1 MEDKIMIKLVKP
13 EHDLYRLE
21 AVLVNTTA
29 ALHTYLLN
37 GKRNP
42 LIGKS
47 DSDFEFERFEK
58 FITGVENVNL
68 LFPNTIEFKNCNT
81 QEEANVEWQ
90 KICKKIVA
98 SVKYSIGLVE
108 PHRNEITTYP
118 NWLRSRCEFAINKF
132 YKYLIAYLQRD
143 ADLKDID
150 FDSIEPMF
158 C

>member
-1 MEDKIMIKLVKP
+1 MEDKIMKKLLKP
-13 EHDLYRLE
+13 EQDLYRLE

-29 ALHTYLLN
+29 ALHTYLLK
-37 GKRNP
+37 GKINP

-47 DSDFEFERFEK
+47 DSDLEFERFEK

-81 QEEANVEWQ
+81 QEEAKVEWQ

-98 SVKYSIGLVE
+98 SVKYNIGLVE

-132 YKYLIAYLQRD
+132 YKYLIVYLQRD

>member
-1 MEDKIMIKLVKP
+1 MIKLVKP

-29 ALHTYLLN
+29 ALHPYLLN

-47 DSDFEFERFEK
+47 DFDLEFERFEK
-58 FITGVENVNL
+58 FITGKENVNL

-81 QEEANVEWQ
+81 QEEAKVEWQ

-98 SVKYSIGLVE
+98 SVKYNIGLIE
-108 PHRNEITTYP
+108 PHKNEIITYP
-118 NWLRSRCEFAINKF
+118 TWLHSRCEFAINKF
-132 YKYLIAYLQRD
+132 YKYFIEYLQRD

-150 FDSIEPMF
+150 FDSIEPKF

>member
-1 MEDKIMIKLVKP
+1 MIKLVKP

-47 DSDFEFERFEK
+47 DSDLEFERFEK

-81 QEEANVEWQ
+81 QEEAKVEWQ
-90 KICKKIVA
+90 KICKKIVFD
-98 SVKYSIGLVE
+98 
-108 PHRNEITTYP
+108 T
-118 NWLRSRCEFAINKF
+118 NKSMN
-132 YKYLIAYLQRD
+132 YELGHK
-143 ADLKDID
+143 LK
-150 FDSIEPMF
+150 
-158 C
+158 

>member
-1 MEDKIMIKLVKP
+1 MIKLVKP
-13 EHDLYRLE
+13 EQDLYRLE

-37 GKRNP
+37 GKRNH

-47 DSDFEFERFEK
+47 DSDLEFERFEK
-58 FITGVENVNL
+58 FITGIENVNL
-68 LFPNTIEFKNCNT
+68 LFPNTIEFKNCNN
-81 QEEANVEWQ
+81 QEEAKVEWQ

-98 SVKYSIGLVE
+98 SVKYNIGLVE

-132 YKYLIAYLQRD
+132 YKYLIVYLQRD

>member
-1 MEDKIMIKLVKP
+1 MTFYPFLRTYPLLLNRVKVSQAIIFKLKMGDKIMIKLVKL

-47 DSDFEFERFEK
+47 DSDLEFERFEK

-81 QEEANVEWQ
+81 QEEAKVEWQ
-90 KICKKIVA
+90 KK
-98 SVKYSIGLVE
+98 
-108 PHRNEITTYP
+108 
-118 NWLRSRCEFAINKF
+118 
-132 YKYLIAYLQRD
+132 
-143 ADLKDID
+143 
-150 FDSIEPMF
+150 
-158 C
+158 

>member
-1 MEDKIMIKLVKP
+1 M
-13 EHDLYRLE
+13 
-21 AVLVNTTA
+21 
-29 ALHTYLLN
+29 
-37 GKRNP
+37 
-42 LIGKS
+42 IGKS
-47 DSDFEFERFEK
+47 DSDLEFERFEK
-58 FITGVENVNL
+58 FITGIENVNL

-81 QEEANVEWQ
+81 HEEAKVEWQ

-98 SVKYSIGLVE
+98 SVKYNIGLVE

-132 YKYLIAYLQRD
+132 YKYLIVYLQRD

>member
-1 MEDKIMIKLVKP
+1 MIKLVKP

-47 DSDFEFERFEK
+47 DSDLEFERFEK

-90 KICKKIVA
+90 KICKKVVA
-98 SVKYSIGLVE
+98 RVK
-108 PHRNEITTYP
+108 
-118 NWLRSRCEFAINKF
+118 
-132 YKYLIAYLQRD
+132 
-143 ADLKDID
+143 
-150 FDSIEPMF
+150 
-158 C
+158 

>member
-1 MEDKIMIKLVKP
+1 MRDKIMIKLVKP
-13 EHDLYRLE
+13 EQDLYRLE

-37 GKRNP
+37 GKRNH

-47 DSDFEFERFEK
+47 DSDLEFERFEK

-81 QEEANVEWQ
+81 QEEAKEEWQ

-98 SVKYSIGLVE
+98 SVKYNIGLVE

-132 YKYLIAYLQRD
+132 YKYLIVYLQRD

>member
-1 MEDKIMIKLVKP
+1 MIKLLKP
-13 EHDLYRLE
+13 EQDLYRLE

-37 GKRNP
+37 GKRNH

-47 DSDFEFERFEK
+47 DSDLEFERFEK

-81 QEEANVEWQ
+81 QEEAKVEWQ

-98 SVKYSIGLVE
+98 SVKYNIGLVE

-132 YKYLIAYLQRD
+132 YKYLIVYLQRD

>member
-1 MEDKIMIKLVKP
+1 MIKLVKP
-13 EHDLYRLE
+13 EQDLYRLE

-37 GKRNP
+37 GKRNH

-47 DSDFEFERFEK
+47 DSDLEFERFEK

-81 QEEANVEWQ
+81 QEEAKEEWQ

-98 SVKYSIGLVE
+98 SVKYNIGLVE

-132 YKYLIAYLQRD
+132 YKYLIVYLQRD